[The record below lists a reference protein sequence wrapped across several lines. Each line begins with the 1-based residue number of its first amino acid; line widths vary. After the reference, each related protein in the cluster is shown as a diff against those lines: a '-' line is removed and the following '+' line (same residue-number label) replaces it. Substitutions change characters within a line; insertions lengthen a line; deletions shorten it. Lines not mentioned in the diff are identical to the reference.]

1 MIKPIT
7 LNGEQ
12 YYRVKHFAA
21 LTNRTTQTIYNLI
34 RDGNSVRELKSV
46 HIAENVYIPV
56 SELPSFILVG
66 LFVWIIVW
74 GISKL
79 SELFQRWPV

>member
-12 YYRVKHFAA
+12 YNRVKHIAA

-34 RDGNSVRELKSV
+34 RYGNSVRELKSV

-56 SELPSFILVG
+56 SELTEFPFTSPGPHSDRRIYHFNEKGEV
-66 LFVWIIVW
+66 V
-74 GISKL
+74 
-79 SELFQRWPV
+79 